1 MNIAKI
7 IENKTELQSIRQI
20 NPCKKIVFTSGCFD
34 ILHYGHICHLKES
47 RSLGDLLVV
56 AINSDE
62 SIKRLKGNSK
72 PIIPEWQRIR
82 VLQSLRYVDF
92 IFLFEEDDVC
102 NYFNILKPD
111 CFTIGEESVELFHR
125 EIDSAY
131 LSGSQVHVIKRVG
144 DFSSTNIVNKIRE
157 DKA

>member
-20 NPCKKIVFTSGCFD
+20 NPCKKI
-34 ILHYGHICHLKES
+34 GHICHLKES